1 MYNLFFNNRYNENEF
16 ITTCE
21 EEKIMKEI
29 KNFIKQ
35 LNPNFKI
42 YYIRAW
48 KDGNQTWY
56 DVGSHSEF
64 FFVEEDNL

>member
-1 MYNLFFNNRYNENEF
+1 MYNLFFNNQYNENKF
-16 ITTCE
+16 VTTCE
-21 EEKIMKEI
+21 KEEVMKEI

-48 KDGNQTWY
+48 EEDNKTWY

-64 FFVEEDNL
+64 FFIEEDNL